1 MIAQRD
7 SVRHEAERRIGRLLI
22 GMTYVSVALLVVGVV
37 LLLAAGVSPLAG
49 GPGLDL
55 GELGAQLLALGP
67 AGFLWLGL
75 AAVIAT
81 PILRVAT
88 AAVAYGRAGDW
99 AMVGIA
105 VGILGIIA
113 VGVMTAATAT
123 V

>member
-1 MIAQRD
+1 MADPQ
-7 SVRHEAERRIGRLLI
+7 SVRLVAERRIGRLLI
-22 GMTYVSVALLVVGVV
+22 ALTYVSVALLVIGVA

-49 GPGLDL
+49 GPALDL
-55 GELGAQLLALGP
+55 ATLGAQVLALVP

-75 AAVIAT
+75 VAVIAT
-81 PILRVAT
+81 PISRVLA

-99 AMVGIA
+99 SMVGIA

-113 VGVMTAATAT
+113 VGVATSAAGT